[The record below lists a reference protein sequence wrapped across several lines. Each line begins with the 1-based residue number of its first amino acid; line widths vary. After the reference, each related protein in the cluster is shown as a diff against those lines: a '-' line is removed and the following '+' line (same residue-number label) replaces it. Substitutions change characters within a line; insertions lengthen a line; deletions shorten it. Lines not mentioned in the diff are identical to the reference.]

1 MNTKKIIECEQKRFG
16 KLVNFRL
23 SSKFMSVGITIGL
36 LSIVMLFFRAFA
48 LNDDTEWLQL
58 LLQKTLLIGMLIMS
72 ISKDKEEDEM
82 IITLRAQSY
91 AIAFIIGVVY
101 ALVMPYVEF
110 GVDSVVASNVSEFK
124 NLGDFQVLLFMLMI
138 QLLFFHNLKRFR

>member
-1 MNTKKIIECEQKRFG
+1 MSVNKIIECEQKRFT
-16 KLVNFRL
+16 KLANFRL
-23 SSKFMSVGITIGL
+23 SSKFMSVGVVLGFA
-36 LSIVMLFFRAFA
+36 SIIMMFVRAFA
-48 LNDDTEWLQL
+48 LDGDTEWLKL
-58 LLQKTLLIGMLIMS
+58 LLQKTLLIGMLVMS

-82 IITLRAQSY
+82 SIALRAQSY

-110 GVDSVVASNVSEFK
+110 GVDSVVESNVSEFK